1 MHAQHKWLQTN
12 NLQYSFGIYVDRW
25 EGDKNT
31 QAELQIFFAVS
42 EPSVKHDKG
51 KACQKEHGNHNDY
64 I

>member
-1 MHAQHKWLQTN
+1 MLTDA
-12 NLQYSFGIYVDRW
+12 